1 MKHFVFSFKPA
12 ADGGAA
18 HGPTTTVFCTMN
30 ATVYWRFD
38 CSPQYQILSHS
49 SVDAPTIVLLL
60 QSELLYLS
68 TGMSRT
74 TFCVPVV
81 APFGSLLTVFDPV
94 THLSP
99 PPWSLTGAGWGVVVH
114 PGLNRSSMSL
124 HRCAFV
130 LFFQWAFESLAAPIS
145 SPSLLD
151 LVVRNV
157 VAPHKVSSTWKRL
170 ADCGIYIL

>member
-99 PPWSLTGAGWGVVVH
+99 PPWSLTGVGWG
-114 PGLNRSSMSL
+114 GRCSSGPEQIQ
-124 HRCAFV
+124 H
-130 LFFQWAFESLAAPIS
+130 
-145 SPSLLD
+145 
-151 LVVRNV
+151 V
-157 VAPHKVSSTWKRL
+157 VASLCLRL
-170 ADCGIYIL
+170 VLSVGF